1 MDESVVTDK
10 LPGEAPDAPPRATP
24 AAPIPAS
31 RPDSKLPPVVISES
45 MIADPHYSPLDIYAA
60 SGSAS
65 PVVISCPHAGRS
77 YPSSMLTQAAQPL
90 DELRGLEDFGVDCLV
105 TELAAHGLPTVINR
119 VARAY
124 LDVNRAES
132 AIDAAMF
139 SGKVEAPAPCHHVRA
154 GYGLIPKLT
163 SARMPIYDGRL
174 PATEIAARTE
184 FVHRPYHE
192 ALARLLEA
200 AACRHGRSLL
210 VDMHSMPAFDRLNN
224 RLPDIICGDGYG
236 GTLDRETASALT
248 GFLQDCGLTVS
259 WNHPYAGGFITRS
272 NGDARGTRQSVQ
284 IEINR
289 ALYMDGT
296 ARLDQARTAT
306 LRRQIGA
313 LGRFLADTMREAA

>member
-1 MDESVVTDK
+1 MSESVVTDK
-10 LPGEAPDAPPRATP
+10 LPAEASDAPPRATP

-31 RPDSKLPPVVISES
+31 RPDSALPPVVISES
-45 MIADPHYSPLDIYAA
+45 MIADPDYSPLDIFAA
-60 SGSAS
+60 SGTTS

-77 YPSSMLTQAAQPL
+77 YPSSLLTQAAQPL
-90 DELRGLEDFGVDCLV
+90 EALRGLEDFGVDCLV

-124 LDVNRAES
+124 IDVNRADS

-139 SGKVEAPAPCHHVRA
+139 SGAVEAPAPCHHVRA

-163 SARMPIYDGRL
+163 SARKPIYDTRL

-184 FVHRPYHE
+184 FVYRPYHD

-200 AACRHGRSLL
+200 AQLRHGRSLL
-210 VDMHSMPAFDRLNN
+210 VDMHSMPAYDRLNN

-236 GTLDRETASALT
+236 GTLDRETATALT
-248 GFLQDCGLTVS
+248 GFLQDCGLSVS
-259 WNHPYAGGFITRS
+259 WNHPYAGGYITRS

-289 ALYMDGT
+289 AIYMDG
-296 ARLDQARTAT
+296 AAQLDQARTAN
-306 LRRQIGA
+306 LRRQVGA

>member
-1 MDESVVTDK
+1 MSESVVTDK
-10 LPGEAPDAPPRATP
+10 LPAEASDAPPRATP

-31 RPDSKLPPVVISES
+31 RPDSALPPVIISES
-45 MIADPHYSPLDIYAA
+45 MIADPDYSPLDIFAA
-60 SGSAS
+60 SGATS
-65 PVVISCPHAGRS
+65 PVIISCPHAGRS
-77 YPSSMLTQAAQPL
+77 YPSSLLTQAAQPL
-90 DELRGLEDFGVDCLV
+90 EAVRGLEDFGVDCLV

-124 LDVNRAES
+124 IDVNRADN

-139 SGKVEAPAPCHHVRA
+139 SSAVEAPAPCHHVRA

-163 SARMPIYDGRL
+163 SARKPIYDNHI
-174 PATEIAARTE
+174 PATEIAVRTE
-184 FVHRPYHE
+184 FVYRPYHD

-200 AACRHGRSLL
+200 AQLRHGRSLL
-210 VDMHSMPAFDRLNN
+210 VDMHSMPAYDRLNN

-236 GTLDRETASALT
+236 GTLDRETATALT
-248 GFLQDCGLTVS
+248 GFLQDCGLSVS
-259 WNHPYAGGFITRS
+259 WNHPYAGGYITRS

-289 ALYMDGT
+289 AIYMDG
-296 ARLDQARTAT
+296 AAQLDQARTAN

-313 LGRFLADTMREAA
+313 LGRFLADTMRAAA

>member
-1 MDESVVTDK
+1 MDESVMTAK
-10 LPGEAPDAPPRATP
+10 LPAEASNAPPSATP

-31 RPDSKLPPVVISES
+31 HPDPKLPPVVISES
-45 MIADPHYSPLDIYAA
+45 MIADPDYSPLDIYAA
-60 SGSAS
+60 SGSAL

-105 TELAAHGLPTVINR
+105 TELAAHGLTTVINR

-139 SGKVEAPAPCHHVRA
+139 SGKVEAPAPCYHVRA

-163 SARMPIYDGRL
+163 STRMPIYGGRL

-236 GTLDRETASALT
+236 ATLERETATVLT
-248 GFLQDCGLTVS
+248 GFLQDCGLSVS

-272 NGDARGTRQSVQ
+272 NGDACGTRQSVQ

-296 ARLDQARTAT
+296 ARLDQARTAA

-313 LGRFLADTMREAA
+313 LGRFLAETMREAA

>member
-1 MDESVVTDK
+1 MSESVVTDK
-10 LPGEAPDAPPRATP
+10 LPAEASDAPPRATP

-31 RPDSKLPPVVISES
+31 RPDSALPPVVISES
-45 MIADPHYSPLDIYAA
+45 MIADPDYSPLDIFAA
-60 SGSAS
+60 SGTTS

-77 YPSSMLTQAAQPL
+77 YPSSLLTQAAQPL
-90 DELRGLEDFGVDCLV
+90 EALRGLEDFGVDCLV

-124 LDVNRAES
+124 IDVNRADS

-139 SGKVEAPAPCHHVRA
+139 SGAVEAPAPCHHVRA

-163 SARMPIYDGRL
+163 SARKPIYDNRL

-184 FVHRPYHE
+184 FVYCPYHD

-200 AACRHGRSLL
+200 AQLRHGRSLL
-210 VDMHSMPAFDRLNN
+210 VDMHSMPAYDRLNN

-236 GTLDRETASALT
+236 GTLDRETATALT
-248 GFLQDCGLTVS
+248 GFLQDCGLSVS
-259 WNHPYAGGFITRS
+259 WNHPYAGGYITRS

-289 ALYMDGT
+289 AIYMDG
-296 ARLDQARTAT
+296 AAQLDQARTAN
-306 LRRQIGA
+306 LRRQVGA

>member
-1 MDESVVTDK
+1 MSESVVTDK
-10 LPGEAPDAPPRATP
+10 LPGEASDAPLRATP

-31 RPDSKLPPVVISES
+31 RPDSALPPVIISES
-45 MIADPHYSPLDIYAA
+45 MIADPDYSPLDIFAA
-60 SGSAS
+60 SGATS

-90 DELRGLEDFGVDCLV
+90 EALRGLEDFGVDCLV
-105 TELAAHGLPTVINR
+105 AELTAHGLPTVINR

-124 LDVNRAES
+124 IDVNRADS

-139 SGKVEAPAPCHHVRA
+139 SGAVEAPPPCHHVRA

-163 SARMPIYDGRL
+163 SARKPVYENRL
-174 PATEIAARTE
+174 PAIEIAARTE
-184 FVHRPYHE
+184 FVYRPYHD
-192 ALARLLEA
+192 ALTRLLESA
-200 AACRHGRSLL
+200 QLRHGRSLL
-210 VDMHSMPAFDRLNN
+210 VDMHSMPAYDRLNN

-236 GTLDRETASALT
+236 GTLDRETATALT
-248 GFLQDCGLTVS
+248 GFLQDCGLSVS
-259 WNHPYAGGFITRS
+259 WNHPYAGGYITRS

-289 ALYMDGT
+289 AIYMDG
-296 ARLDQARTAT
+296 AAQLDQARTAT

>member
-1 MDESVVTDK
+1 MDESFVTEQ
-10 LPGEAPDAPPRATP
+10 LPMEAPETPQRATP

-31 RPDSKLPPVVISES
+31 RPDSSLPPVIISES
-45 MIADPHYSPLDIYAA
+45 MIADPDYSPLDIYAA
-60 SGSAS
+60 SGAAS

-77 YPSSMLTQAAQPL
+77 YPGSMLIQAAQPL
-90 DELRGLEDFGVDCLV
+90 EELRGLEDFGVDCLIS
-105 TELAAHGLPTVINR
+105 ELATSGLPTVINR

-139 SGKVEAPAPCHHVRA
+139 SGAVEAPPPCHHVRA

-163 SARMPIYDGRL
+163 SSRRPIYERRL

-184 FVHRPYHE
+184 FVHRPYHD
-192 ALARLLEA
+192 ALTRLLEA
-200 AACRHGRSLL
+200 AQQRHGRSLL

-236 GTLDRETASALT
+236 GTLDRETANALT
-248 GFLQDCGLTVS
+248 GFLQHCGLSVT

-289 ALYMDGT
+289 AVYMDGA

-306 LRRQIGA
+306 LRRNIGA